1 MDFGIVCSKYL
12 FGSKPIKN
20 INMKW
25 IFNDIDHDL
34 TCAGVLL
41 RDHGSDAVKEL
52 VVEVGEALEADPDVA
67 GDNVYTELTFCNI
80 KEMVEKLE
88 LDEDLIDVVTD
99 KVFVN

>member
-1 MDFGIVCSKYL
+1 
-12 FGSKPIKN
+12 
-20 INMKW
+20 MKW